1 MNSIKKTICD
11 KIATKHVA
19 RFRRL
24 MSSFENEYE
33 SPEQKTLYA
42 KEAVKEFEKV
52 KKFDY
57 ARYSLMCAI
66 YNTKILDI
74 YAGLS

>member
-1 MNSIKKTICD
+1 MSSIKKTIYD

-19 RFRRL
+19 KFRSL
-24 MSSFENEYE
+24 LNLFENEYE
-33 SPEQKTLYA
+33 SSEQKTLYA
-42 KEAVKEFEKV
+42 KEAIKEFEKV

-66 YNTKILDI
+66 YNKRILDI

>member
-24 MSSFENEYE
+24 MRSFENEYE
-33 SPEQKTLYA
+33 SSEQKIFYA

>member
-11 KIATKHVA
+11 KIATTHVA
-19 RFRRL
+19 RFRKL
-24 MSSFENEYE
+24 LALFENEYE
-33 SPEQKTLYA
+33 SPEQKKRYA

-52 KKFDY
+52 EKFDPI
-57 ARYSLMCAI
+57 RYSLMCAI
-66 YNTKILDI
+66 YNTRILDI

>member
-1 MNSIKKTICD
+1 MNSIKKAIYD

-19 RFRRL
+19 KFRSL
-24 MSSFENEYE
+24 LNLFENEYE
-33 SPEQKTLYA
+33 SSEQRILYA
-42 KEAVKEFEKV
+42 KGAVKELEEV

-57 ARYSLMCAI
+57 GRYSLMRVI
-66 YNTKILDI
+66 HDTNILYT